1 MLIFVIKFV
10 MIINPL
16 FNGGTMANKYY
27 AVRKGKTPGIYKA
40 WDECK
45 AQVDGFSGAEYKS
58 FKTEQEARD
67 YIGYSVEQERMNKPV
82 KNVNTSRVEAYVDGS
97 YNSETNEFSYGMII
111 LQNGEELKFAEKY
124 DNKELALMHNVA
136 GEIKGAE
143 AAIRYAV
150 ENSLESIIIYHDYE
164 GIAKWCLGEWK
175 ANKEGTKAYKEY
187 YESVKDKVSISFVK
201 VTGHSNNKY
210 NDIADELAKQ
220 ALGIIEEKHFI
231 ETPKE
236 KGNLVMA
243 TSKSLY
249 ITRDI
254 TKLTQL
260 LDDTVKSIWS
270 DAIGK
275 GIKEVGQQKRYT
287 FEVDG
292 AVSLLD
298 IYQRGDGQTTL
309 RPTGSNSENA
319 TKLKEAVEL
328 RGYKATSE
336 QKNYTMFVG
345 EDWIEKTIQYLSS
358 LCNGNVE
365 KYEEEGHNRYV
376 FVSDIG
382 DKLTLHAYSNHRIM
396 VQGKPLYLY
405 NEFLSYVSYS
415 PKVEMNDIIKAT
427 NEFVDTDAD
436 VDAARIKMAEM
447 MPEAYAGT
455 VDPVIWKLFSPSVA
469 LSDSKK
475 ELEDYSC
482 FTFPALRA
490 LEGYLKYLLAEKNIV
505 IDETYNFGTV
515 FNKDSNDKA
524 IVIQKY
530 VTSIADADYIEALED
545 VYNYFKKNRHVIFHV
560 DQMLIATK
568 VIEDKQEAISIINDV
583 AALIE
588 RTYKKAMK

>member
-1 MLIFVIKFV
+1 
-10 MIINPL
+10 
-16 FNGGTMANKYY
+16 MANKYY
-27 AVRKGKTPGIYKA
+27 AVKKGKIPGIYNS

-45 AQVDGFSGAEYKS
+45 TQVDGVSGAEYKS
-58 FKTEQEARD
+58 FKSEQEARD
-67 YIGYSVEQERMNKPV
+67 YIGDSVEQEIMNKLDE
-82 KNVNTSRVEAYVDGS
+82 NVNTSCVKAYVDGS
-97 YNSETNEFSYGMII
+97 YNSGTNEFSYGMII
-111 LQNGEELKFAEKY
+111 LQDGEELKFAEKY
-124 DNKELALMHNVA
+124 DDKELAVMHNVA

-143 AAIRYAV
+143 AAMRYAV
-150 ENSLESIIIYHDYE
+150 ENLFESIIIYHDYE

-187 YESVKDKVSISFVK
+187 YDSVKDKVSISFVK

-220 ALGIIEEKHFI
+220 ALGIIEEKHVI

-236 KGNLVMA
+236 KGNFEMV

-254 TKLTQL
+254 VKLEQL
-260 LDDTVKSIWS
+260 LDDTAKSIWP

-287 FEVDG
+287 FEAEG
-292 AVSLLD
+292 IISLLD

-319 TKLKEAVEL
+319 TKLKETVEL
-328 RGYKATSE
+328 KGYKATSE
-336 QKNYTMFVG
+336 QKQYSMFVE
-345 EDWIEKTIQYLSS
+345 EDWIKKTVQYLSG
-358 LCNGNVE
+358 LCGGNIE
-365 KYEEEGHNRYV
+365 KYKEEGHDRYV

-382 DKLTLHAYSNHRIM
+382 DKLTLHVYSNYRIM

-427 NEFVDTDAD
+427 NKFVDTNTD
-436 VDAARIKMAEM
+436 VDEVRNKMSEM
-447 MPEAYAGT
+447 MPAAYAGN
-455 VDPVIWKLFSPSVA
+455 VDSVIWKLFSPSVA
-469 LSDSKK
+469 LSNVEK
-475 ELEDYSC
+475 EIEDYSC
-482 FTFPALRA
+482 FAFPALRA
-490 LEGYLKYLLAEKNIV
+490 LEGYLKYLLAKKNIV
-505 IDETYNFGTV
+505 IDEKHNFGTV
-515 FNKDSNDKA
+515 FNKDANGKA

-530 VTSIADADYIEALED
+530 VADIADSDYVEALED
-545 VYNYFKKNRHVIFHV
+545 VYNYFKVNRHVIFHV
-560 DQMLIATK
+560 DQILVATK
-568 VIEDKQEAISIINDV
+568 VIENKQEAISIINDV

-588 RTYKKAMK
+588 RTYKKAIK